1 MPPQGA
7 YWDTPLLDSDPPIIG
22 RPPSRG
28 RPRSLRRLRPSGL
41 GGQGLRSWCAFTVL
55 KHLKVH
61 FSLGPVDTKSKIP
74 QCLRRH
80 AERGTGPRSTVPF
93 EYRPESPSIA
103 LRYARVHD
111 SRQRSRAEQVGA
123 RAAQNRHSRSQRTS
137 FRPPGSSQ
145 PRQSQPRQSQPR
157 RGSRDRACCCLRD
170 DVSLAGSTRLT
181 IRAFDY
187 ADEALAPVALG
198 STDPFSRESSSDPIS
213 RGSSTDPIP
222 AVVGCD

>member
-1 MPPQGA
+1 MGVRLRGV
-7 YWDTPLLDSDPPIIG
+7 D
-22 RPPSRG
+22 RVPPS
-28 RPRSLRRLRPSGL
+28 LAAVAGL
-41 GGQGLRSWCAFTVL
+41 GGQGLRSWCAFTVF

-61 FSLGPVDTKSKIP
+61 FSLGPVRTPKAKS
-74 QCLRRH
+74 RNAYDVMRS
-80 AERGTGPRSTVPF
+80 RGTGPRSTVPF
-93 EYRPESPSIA
+93 EYRPESPQSRV
-103 LRYARVHD
+103 RYARVHD

>member
-1 MPPQGA
+1 M
-7 YWDTPLLDSDPPIIG
+7 
-22 RPPSRG
+22 
-28 RPRSLRRLRPSGL
+28 RPSGL

-74 QCLRRH
+74 QCLRRRMMRS
-80 AERGTGPRSTVPF
+80 AGPGPVQRFRSKSTG
-93 EYRPESPSIA
+93 ESSMECGIGMFVS
-103 LRYARVHD
+103 RYDMRVHD

-187 ADEALAPVALG
+187 ADDALAPVALG

-222 AVVGCD
+222 AVVGCE

>member
-1 MPPQGA
+1 MLTTS
-7 YWDTPLLDSDPPIIG
+7 YD
-22 RPPSRG
+22 
-28 RPRSLRRLRPSGL
+28 
-41 GGQGLRSWCAFTVL
+41 
-55 KHLKVH
+55 
-61 FSLGPVDTKSKIP
+61 
-74 QCLRRH
+74 

-93 EYRPESPSIA
+93 EIDRGRGSSTIIECGIVSLYDM
-103 LRYARVHD
+103 RVHD

-187 ADEALAPVALG
+187 ADDALAPVALG

-222 AVVGCD
+222 AVVGCE